1 MELSAELRQLAALR
15 RERRIALDEIAAATQ
30 IGISCLESIEQG
42 VLDLLPEGVARTSYI
57 RQYAQIVDPYMGG
70 ARLFRL
76 VALAAASSQAETSGV
91 DLAWSRWFRQAA
103 RA

>member
-15 RERRIALDEIAAATQ
+15 RERRIALDEIVAATQ
-30 IGISCLESIEQG
+30 IGIACLEAIEQG
-42 VLDLLPEGVARTSYI
+42 VLDRLPEGLARPSYI

-70 ARLFRL
+70 ARLVRL
-76 VALAAASSQAETSGV
+76 VALAAASGEPEASGI
-91 DLAWSRWFRQAA
+91 DMAWSRWFRQAA